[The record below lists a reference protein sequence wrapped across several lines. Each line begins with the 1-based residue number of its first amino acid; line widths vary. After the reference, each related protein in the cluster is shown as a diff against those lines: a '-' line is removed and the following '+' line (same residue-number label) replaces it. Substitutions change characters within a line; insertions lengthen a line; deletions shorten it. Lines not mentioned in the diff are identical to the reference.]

1 MPLIRLPFGR
11 HLPSLGGAFTRSD
24 PKNLFKEYPLDNR
37 FFSDHLKQVL
47 VQADKIAKYYKTNY
61 IGSEHLIL
69 AMLEVPESTA
79 GRLLASSG
87 VEYGV
92 YRDLFRRAITHEATQ
107 KYDFT
112 PRTKNMLTTA
122 QEYARQDGYFTALTG
137 TEHLLLAVLN
147 QEESVAYYILAS
159 MHIDLPL
166 LIERTEVF
174 ISGTISAKQSE
185 TESEP
190 APSPVSPA
198 VHPVRSVSE
207 KLLPYG
213 VDLTQ
218 KAREGKLDPVIGRR
232 KEIEKVIQILSR
244 RTKNNPVLI
253 GEPGV
258 GKSAVVEGLALA
270 IAQGEV
276 PDLLSGKIVFSLNLT
291 GLLAG
296 TRYRGD
302 FEERLKGIIDA
313 VTADKDIILFIDEIH
328 TIVGAGGSS
337 DGGAMDA
344 SNILKPMLA
353 RGELQTIGATT
364 IEEYRYIEKDPA
376 LERRFTPVT
385 VDQPSAEDTVIIL
398 RGVRDKYEAHHNVV
412 ITEEAIEA
420 AAKLSDR
427 YITDR
432 FLPDKAIDLIDEAA
446 SRARLNAESG
456 PAELHEAEDKL
467 VRLKSDRE
475 KARKW
480 GDENEAALAREAAE
494 LEEKVETMRREW
506 QMKKNRAH
514 ISIGAEDIAA
524 IVSDWSG
531 VPVSRITEQESERLL
546 HLEEELHR
554 RIIGQDEAVSAVAKA
569 IRRARAGL
577 KDPNRPIG
585 SFIFVGPTGVGK
597 TDLCKALAES
607 MFGDEDLMIRV
618 DMSEYMDK
626 SSVSKLI
633 GAAPGFVGYDDGEG
647 YLTGKVRKKPYSVV
661 LFDEVEK
668 AHPDIFNLLLQILDD
683 GRLTDSKGRTVNFK
697 NTVIILTSNVGAHA
711 VKETSSL
718 GFGTADAQSEYEE
731 MRENIEDALKKQFRP
746 EFLNRLDDV
755 IIFHKLTKEDAAL
768 ICGKILDSLNKRL
781 EGRQIRLD
789 VTAAAKELILERG
802 YSDEYGARPLKR
814 MVQKM
819 VEDGLSAELLRGNIR
834 SGTVTVDVQD
844 GKLIFYNA

>member
-1 MPLIRLPFGR
+1 M
-11 HLPSLGGAFTRSD
+11 
-24 PKNLFKEYPLDNR
+24 
-37 FFSDHLKQVL
+37 
-47 VQADKIAKYYKTNY
+47 QADKIAKYYKTNY

-79 GRLLASSG
+79 GRLLAASG
-87 VEYGV
+87 VDHNV
-92 YRDLFRRAITHEATQ
+92 YRDLFRRAITHEAT
-107 KYDFT
+107 KKFDFT
-112 PRTKNMLTTA
+112 PRTKNMFTNA
-122 QEYARQDGYFTALTG
+122 ESYARRDETFGALTG

-147 QEESVAYYILAS
+147 EEESIAYTLLAG
-159 MHIDLPL
+159 MRIDLPL
-166 LIERTEVF
+166 LIERTEAF
-174 ISGTISAKQSE
+174 ISGSSYEKTQEAPESGKQ
-185 TESEP
+185 
-190 APSPVSPA
+190 AGQR
-198 VHPVRSVSE
+198 PVRTVDES
-207 KLLPYG
+207 LLPYG
-213 VDLTQ
+213 VDLTK

-258 GKSAVVEGLALA
+258 GKSAVIEGLAQA

-276 PDLLSGKIVFSLNLT
+276 PDLLMGKIVFSLNLT

-302 FEERLKGIIDA
+302 FEERLKTIIDA

-328 TIVGAGGSS
+328 TLVGAGGST
-337 DGGAMDA
+337 DGAMDA

-385 VDQPSAEDTVIIL
+385 VDQPSVEDTIIIL
-398 RGVRDKYEAHHNVV
+398 RGVRDKYEAHHNVI

-420 AAKLSDR
+420 AARLSDR

-446 SRARLNAESG
+446 SRARLNAYNG
-456 PAELHEAEDKL
+456 PTELHEAEDRL
-467 VRLKSDRE
+467 VRLKSDRD

-480 GDENEAALAREAAE
+480 GDENERQLAAE
-494 LEEKVETMRREW
+494 VEELTAKVNAMRRDW
-506 QMKKNRAH
+506 QMKRNRAH
-514 ISIGAEDIAA
+514 IAIGAEDIAA
-524 IVSDWSG
+524 IVSSWSG
-531 VPVSRITEQESERLL
+531 VPVSRLTEQESERLL

-554 RIIGQDEAVSAVAKA
+554 RIIGQNEAVSAVAKA
-569 IRRARAGL
+569 IRRARAGM

-597 TDLCKALAES
+597 TDLCKALAEV
-607 MFGDEDLMIRV
+607 MFGDEDLMIRI

-633 GAAPGFVGYDDGEG
+633 GAAPGFVGYDEGEG

-697 NTVIILTSNVGAHA
+697 NTVVILTSNVGAHA

-718 GFGTADAQSEYEE
+718 GFGTQDEESEYDE
-731 MRENIEDALKKQFRP
+731 MRENIEEALKKQFRP

-755 IIFHKLTKEDAAL
+755 IIFHKLTKDDAAL
-768 ICGKILDSLNKRL
+768 ICDKILSGVGKRL
-781 EGRQIRLD
+781 QPSGIRLH
-789 VTAAAKELILERG
+789 VTAAAKQLIVDRG
-802 YSDEYGARPLKR
+802 YNDEYGARPLKR

-819 VEDGLSAELLRGNIR
+819 VEDGLSEELLRGR
-834 SGTVTVDVQD
+834 LKSGTVAVDEKD
-844 GKLIFYNA
+844 GRLIFYNE

>member
-1 MPLIRLPFGR
+1 MDDSRFYSN
-11 HLPSLGGAFTRSD
+11 HL
-24 PKNLFKEYPLDNR
+24 NL
-37 FFSDHLKQVL
+37 VL
-47 VQADKIAKYYKTNY
+47 EQADSIAELYRTNY
-61 IGSEHLIL
+61 IGSEHLVL

-79 GRLLASSG
+79 GRLLAASR
-87 VEYGV
+87 VDHDT
-92 YRDLFRRAITHEATQ
+92 YRDLFRRAINHEAT
-107 KYDFT
+107 KKFDYT
-112 PRTKNMLTTA
+112 PNTKNMFVEARKYA
-122 QEYARQDGYFTALTG
+122 QQEGGFSVLIG

-147 QEESVAYYILAS
+147 EETSVAYFILTS
-159 MHIDLPL
+159 MHVDLPL
-166 LIERTEVF
+166 LIERTEAF
-174 ISGTISAKQSE
+174 INGTLGEGRKNSA
-185 TESEP
+185 
-190 APSPVSPA
+190 APPPREIR
-198 VHPVRSVSE
+198 PVRTVD
-207 KLLPYG
+207 KVLLPYG
-213 VDLTQ
+213 VDLTE

-232 KEIEKVIQILSR
+232 KEIEKVVQILSR

-276 PDLLSGKIVFSLNLT
+276 PDLLNGKIVFSLNLT

-302 FEERLKGIIDA
+302 FEERLKNVMDA
-313 VTADKDIILFIDEIH
+313 VTADRDIILFIDEIH
-328 TIVGAGGSS
+328 TIVGAGGA
-337 DGGAMDA
+337 DGAMDA

-364 IEEYRYIEKDPA
+364 VEEYRYIEKDPA

-385 VDQPSAEDTVIIL
+385 VDQPSVDDTIIIL
-398 RGVRDKYEAHHNVV
+398 RGIRDKYEAHHNVV

-446 SRARLNAESG
+446 SRARLNACNG
-456 PAELHEAEDKL
+456 PAELHEAED
-467 VRLKSDRE
+467 RLIRLQSDRE

-480 GDENEAALAREAAE
+480 GDENEAELAAE
-494 LEEKVETMRREW
+494 VDALTERIAAMRREW
-506 QMKKNRAH
+506 QMKRSRAH
-514 ISIGAEDIAA
+514 ISIGAEDIAE
-524 IVSDWSG
+524 IVSSWSG
-531 VPVSRITEQESERLL
+531 VPVARLTEQESERLL
-546 HLEEELHR
+546 HLEEDLHR
-554 RIIGQDEAVSAVAKA
+554 RIVGQDEAVTAVARA
-569 IRRARAGL
+569 IRRARAGM
-577 KDPNRPIG
+577 KDPSRPIG

-597 TDLCKALAES
+597 TDLCKALAEI
-607 MFGDEDLMIRV
+607 MFGDESLMIRV

-633 GAAPGFVGYDDGEG
+633 GAAPGFVGYDEGEG

-683 GRLTDSKGRTVNFK
+683 GRLTDSKGRTVSFK

-711 VKETSSL
+711 VKETSL
-718 GFGTADAQSEYEE
+718 GFGAADEQSEYET
-731 MRENIEDALKKQFRP
+731 MRENIEAALKKQFRP

-755 IIFHKLTKEDAAL
+755 IIFHKLTKENAAL
-768 ICGKILDSLNKRL
+768 ICDKMLEGLSKRL
-781 EGRQIRLD
+781 SESKNIRLR
-789 VTAAAKELILERG
+789 VTAAAKKLILDRG

-814 MVQKM
+814 MVQKL
-819 VEDGLSAELLRGNIR
+819 VEDGLSEELLRGTIK
-834 SGTVTVDVQD
+834 SGVVEVDEREGRLVFRN
-844 GKLIFYNA
+844 L

>member
-1 MPLIRLPFGR
+1 M
-11 HLPSLGGAFTRSD
+11 
-24 PKNLFKEYPLDNR
+24 ENR
-37 FFSDHLKQVL
+37 FYSNHLSLVL
-47 VQADKIAKYYKTNY
+47 EQAHDIADLYRTNY

-79 GRLLASSG
+79 GRLLAASG
-87 VEYGV
+87 VDHDA
-92 YRDLFRRAITHEATQ
+92 YRDLFRRAITHDAT
-107 KYDFT
+107 KKFDYT
-112 PRTKNMLTTA
+112 PNTKNMFSEARKYA
-122 QEYARQDGYFTALTG
+122 QQEGFSLLVG

-147 QEESVAYYILAS
+147 EETSVAYLILTS
-159 MHIDLPL
+159 MHVDLPL
-166 LIERTEVF
+166 LIERTEAF
-174 ISGTISAKQSE
+174 IGGSLSDGKNGNA
-185 TESEP
+185 
-190 APSPVSPA
+190 APPPREVR
-198 VHPVRSVSE
+198 PVRTVD
-207 KLLPYG
+207 KDLLPYG
-213 VDLTQ
+213 VDLTE

-276 PDLLSGKIVFSLNLT
+276 PDLLDGKIVFSLNLT

-302 FEERLKGIIDA
+302 FEERLKTVMDA
-313 VTADKDIILFIDEIH
+313 VTADRDIILFIDEIH
-328 TIVGAGGSS
+328 TIVGAGGA
-337 DGGAMDA
+337 DGAMDA

-364 IEEYRYIEKDPA
+364 VEEYRYIEKDPA

-385 VDQPSAEDTVIIL
+385 VDQPSVEDTIIIL
-398 RGVRDKYEAHHNVV
+398 RGIRDKYEAHHNVV

-446 SRARLNAESG
+446 SRARLNAYNG
-456 PAELHEAEDKL
+456 PAELHEAED
-467 VRLKSDRE
+467 RLIRLQSDRE

-480 GDENEAALAREAAE
+480 GDENEAELAAE
-494 LEEKVETMRREW
+494 AEALTKRIAAMRREW
-506 QMKKNRAH
+506 QMKRSRAH
-514 ISIGAEDIAA
+514 ISIGAEEIAE
-524 IVSDWSG
+524 IVSSWSG
-531 VPVSRITEQESERLL
+531 VPVARLTEQESERLL
-546 HLEEELHR
+546 HLEEDLHR
-554 RIIGQDEAVSAVAKA
+554 RIVGQDEAVTAVSKA
-569 IRRARAGL
+569 IRRARAGM

-597 TDLCKALAES
+597 TDLCKALAEI
-607 MFGDEDLMIRV
+607 MFGDESLMIRV

-633 GAAPGFVGYDDGEG
+633 GAAPGFVGYDEGEG

-683 GRLTDSKGRTVNFK
+683 GRLTDSKGRTVSFK

-711 VKETSSL
+711 VRETSL
-718 GFGTADAQSEYEE
+718 GFGAADAQSEYES
-731 MRENIEDALKKQFRP
+731 MRENIEEALKKQFRP
-746 EFLNRLDDV
+746 EFLNRLDDI
-755 IIFHKLTKEDAAL
+755 IIFHKLTKENAAL
-768 ICGKILDSLNKRL
+768 ICDKMLDGLNKRL
-781 EGRQIRLD
+781 SESKNIRLR
-789 VTAAAKELILERG
+789 VTAAAKRLIIDRG
-802 YSDEYGARPLKR
+802 YNDEYGARPLKR
-814 MVQKM
+814 MVQKL
-819 VEDGLSAELLRGNIR
+819 VEDGLSEELLRGTVK
-834 SGTVTVDVQD
+834 SGVVEVDERD
-844 GKLIFYNA
+844 GKLTFRNV

>member
-1 MPLIRLPFGR
+1 M
-11 HLPSLGGAFTRSD
+11 
-24 PKNLFKEYPLDNR
+24 DNK
-37 FFSDHLKQVL
+37 FYSDHLKQVEQ
-47 VQADKIAKYYKTNY
+47 QADKIARYYKTNY

-79 GRLLASSG
+79 GRLLTASG
-87 VEYGV
+87 VEYTV
-92 YRDLFRRAITHEATQ
+92 YRDLFRHAISHEATTEFG
-107 KYDFT
+107 YT
-112 PRTKNMLTTA
+112 PRTKIMFNNA
-122 QEYARQDGYFTALTG
+122 RDYAHKDGNFDALIG

-147 QEESVAYYILAS
+147 KEESIAVAILS
-159 MHIDLPL
+159 RMRIDLPL
-166 LIERTEVF
+166 LIQRTESF
-174 ISGTISAKQSE
+174 IGGAAYAPGTAPAEGGEHE
-185 TESEP
+185 TKRTGYRHVP
-190 APSPVSPA
+190 IVD
-198 VHPVRSVSE
+198 E

-213 VDLTQ
+213 VDLTM

-258 GKSAVVEGLALA
+258 GKSAVVEGLAQA
-270 IAQGEV
+270 VANGEV
-276 PDLLSGKIVFSLNLT
+276 PDLLSDKIVFSLNLT

-302 FEERLKGIIDA
+302 FEERLKNIVDTIM
-313 VTADKDIILFIDEIH
+313 ADKNIILFIDEIH
-328 TIVGAGGSS
+328 TIVGAGSSS
-337 DGGAMDA
+337 DGTMDA

-364 IEEYRYIEKDPA
+364 VEEYRYIEKDPA
-376 LERRFTPVT
+376 LERRFTPVM
-385 VDQPSAEDTVIIL
+385 VDQPSVEDTIIIL
-398 RGVRDKYEAHHNVV
+398 RGVRDKYEAHHNVI

-446 SRARLNAESG
+446 SRARLNAYNG
-456 PAELHEAEDKL
+456 PAELHEAEDRL
-467 VRLKSDRE
+467 VRLTSDRE

-480 GDENEAALAREAAE
+480 GDENEAELAREVRE
-494 LEEKVETMRREW
+494 LTEKVNTMRREW
-506 QMKKNRAH
+506 RMAKSRAN
-514 ISIGAEDIAA
+514 IRIGAEEIAE
-524 IVSDWSG
+524 IVSDRSG
-531 VPVSRITEQESERLL
+531 VPLSKLNEKESERLL

-554 RIIGQDEAVSAVAKA
+554 RIVGQDEAVSAVAKA

-577 KDPNRPIG
+577 KDPGRPIG

-607 MFGDEDLMIRV
+607 MFGDESMMIRL

-633 GAAPGFVGYDDGEG
+633 GAAPGYVGYDEGEG

-683 GRLTDSKGRTVNFK
+683 GRLTDSRGRTVNFK

-711 VKETSSL
+711 VKETSL
-718 GFGTADAQSEYEE
+718 GFGAEDEKGAYEN
-731 MRENIEDALKKQFRP
+731 MRKDIDEALKKQFRP

-755 IIFHKLTKEDAAL
+755 IIFHKLTKENASV
-768 ICGKILDSLNKRL
+768 ICDKLLAGLNKRL
-781 EGRQIRLD
+781 EGQKIRLT
-789 VTAAAKELILERG
+789 VTAAAKDLIVERG

-814 MVQKM
+814 TVQKL
-819 VEDGLSAELLRGNIR
+819 VEDGLSEELLKGELHAGN
-834 SGTVTVDVQD
+834 VTADVQD
-844 GKLIFYNA
+844 GKLCFYNE